1 METSHVNLGQG
12 TVFLSFSL
20 YWRQSF
26 VADSRSDSLYR
37 YWAIKIYSETYSDL
51 HSISKMEAKRIRIEE
66 RKRLFINSTF
76 LTPNLLLENENRFDE
91 YRAFIGEKNYPLF
104 CPVWRR
110 SSRSQRP
117 TNRPPNAT
125 PTSAVCPTAPAVARK
140 FPVRAPLP
148 WTKPNDYY
156 YYLF

>member
-76 LTPNLLLENENRFDE
+76 LTPNLLLENENRFDAHDTFHH
-91 YRAFIGEKNYPLF
+91 RSIKAWNSSKNVFNFWNFNFNSLPYHNIRFEFERVSFRIF
-104 CPVWRR
+104 CHRWKKR
-110 SSRSQRP
+110 S
-117 TNRPPNAT
+117 
-125 PTSAVCPTAPAVARK
+125 
-140 FPVRAPLP
+140 LP
-148 WTKPNDYY
+148 
-156 YYLF
+156 